1 MSIDFEKR
9 EGLRLLSGL
18 ENGNLTSAD
27 AFNVADQRDP
37 VIVYFILRYLRE
49 KYPAT
54 QPAGAGVARR
64 LVELTTTYDGVV
76 AKAKQGEKDSIRE
89 WFDDTYSLREFFDK
103 PEELM
108 DLIVEKIEG

>member
-9 EGLRLLSGL
+9 EGLRLLTGL
-18 ENGNLTSAD
+18 ENGNLNTAD

-37 VIVYFILRYLRE
+37 VIVYFVLRYLRE

-54 QPAGAGVARR
+54 QPAGAGVTRR

-76 AKAKQGEKDSIRE
+76 AKAKQGEKDSITE
-89 WFDDTYSLREFFDK
+89 WFDDTYTLHEFFDK

-108 DLIVEKIEG
+108 ELIIEKIEG